1 MKEKLTVGI
10 LAHVDAG
17 KTTLSEQILY
27 RTGKLRK
34 AGRVDHQ
41 DAFLDN
47 FELERARGITIFS
60 KQALFETDHREI
72 TLLDTPGHVDF
83 SAEMERTLQ
92 VLDYAILII
101 SGADGVQGHTQTLW
115 KLLQSY
121 HIPTF
126 LFVNKMDQDG
136 ADRDTL
142 CLELKKK
149 LSDSCII
156 FDDDRNDDVFY
167 EEIAMTDEDALE
179 QFMENN
185 SVNQADVCKLIR
197 EQKVYPV
204 YYGSALKGQGVDSLL
219 RGLDILTLPPVYPRE
234 FGAKVFKITRG
245 DQGERLTHIKI
256 TGGSLKVKTSFENL
270 GKADQIRSYHGK
282 KYTLMEE
289 AGAGTICAVTGL
301 NGTSAGQGLGR
312 EEMGGSPVLEPVLS
326 YQMILPEDADL
337 PHVLR
342 NLKILEE
349 EEPMLHVTWDSH
361 LMEIHVQLMG
371 QVQIEI
377 LKSIMLS
384 RFHLEV
390 DFGPGKILYK
400 ETVQKPVI
408 GIGHYEPLRHYAE
421 VQLLIEPGEKGS
433 GVVCQSRCSEDV
445 LDKNWQR
452 LILTHIEEKEHV
464 GVLAGMPLTDVKISI
479 LAGRAHKKHTE
490 GGDFRQAT
498 YRAIRQGLKKAENIL
513 LEPWYY
519 YHLEVPSGQVGRA
532 MTDIQQMHGTLE
544 TPQTD
549 GDYTVISGI
558 APAVNLQDY
567 QEEVWTYT
575 KGKGRLSLRLKGYL
589 PCHNQEEVLK
599 ATDYDSERDVDNPTG
614 SVFCSHGAGYVVPWD
629 KVGEYA
635 HIKEKAEFIT
645 GITGTPSSFKARA
658 DKGSVRNL
666 YGEDNQ
672 FHEIYQ
678 REFGKG
684 LEKEEKRR
692 QQEMKTLNFNEVN
705 DHKSGRSQGDAGKD
719 NYTRYKGNQ
728 EAAQKKYLLVDGYNI
743 IFAWDE
749 LKTLAQADLGAARLK
764 LMDIL
769 SNYQGFIGDILILVF
784 DAYKVEGNRG
794 EIFKYHNIHV
804 VFTKEKETADQ
815 YIEKTTHEIA
825 RKYQVRVAT
834 SDSLEQVIVMGQ
846 GAERISAE
854 DFYKEI
860 DRVEEIIRR
869 TNLKRRDKDKNYL
882 LDYAPEELTGLI
894 EKIRLGEKEF

>member
-1 MKEKLTVGI
+1 MKEKLTVGV

-27 RTGKLRK
+27 RTGRLRK
-34 AGRVDHQ
+34 IGRVDHQ

-60 KQALFETDHREI
+60 KQALFELDHRDI

-115 KLLQSY
+115 KLLQTY

-136 ADRDTL
+136 TDRDTL

-149 LSDSCII
+149 LSDGCII
-156 FDDDRNDDVFY
+156 FDEDKDTAVFY
-167 EEIAMTDEDALE
+167 EEIAMTDEQALD
-179 QFMENN
+179 QFMEDN
-185 SVNQADVCKLIR
+185 SVDRETICQLIQ

-204 YYGSALKGQGVDSLL
+204 YYGSALKGEGVEALL
-219 RGLDILTLPPVYPRE
+219 KGLDTLTIPPVYHRE

-245 DQGERLTHIKI
+245 EQGERLTHLKI
-256 TGGSLKVKTSFENL
+256 TGGSLKVKTAFGSL
-270 GKADQIRSYHGK
+270 GKADQIRCYHGK
-282 KYTLMEE
+282 KYTLLEE
-289 AGAGTICAVTGL
+289 AVAGTVCAVTGL
-301 NGTSAGQGLGR
+301 DGTAAGQGLGR
-312 EEMGGSPVLEPVLS
+312 EEMAGSPILEPVLS
-326 YQMILPEDADL
+326 YQMILPDGADI
-337 PHVLR
+337 PRVLR
-342 NLKILEE
+342 DLKIIEE
-349 EEPMLHVTWDSH
+349 EEPMLHASWDSH

-371 QVQIEI
+371 QVQTEI

-390 DFGPGKILYK
+390 EFGPGKILYK

-421 VQLLIEPGEKGS
+421 VQLLIEPGERGS
-433 GVVCQSRCSEDV
+433 GLTCQSRCSEDL

-452 LILTHIEEKEHV
+452 LILTHIEEKEHL

-513 LEPWYY
+513 LEPWYT
-519 YHLEVPSGQVGRA
+519 YHLEIPSGQVGRA
-532 MTDIQQMHGTLE
+532 MTDIQQMQGTLE
-544 TPQTD
+544 PAQTD
-549 GDYTVISGI
+549 GEYTILTGI
-558 APAVNLQDY
+558 APAVGLQDY
-567 QEEVWTYT
+567 QKEVWTYT

-589 PCHNQEEVLK
+589 PCHNQEEVLE
-599 ATDYDSERDVDNPTG
+599 ALDYDSERDQDNPTG
-614 SVFCSHGAGYVVPWD
+614 SVFCAHGAGYVVPWD

-635 HIKEKAEFIT
+635 HIKEKTEYIS
-645 GITGTPSSFKARA
+645 GIADSGSAYTGTTRRGPAK
-658 DKGSVRNL
+658 DI
-666 YGEDNQ
+666 YGEDASFQ
-672 FHEIYQ
+672 AIYQ
-678 REFGKG
+678 REFGKAM
-684 LEKEEKRR
+684 EKEEQRR
-692 QQEMKTLNFNEVN
+692 QQEMKTLVFTGTEKTRSGIKSRENET
-705 DHKSGRSQGDAGKD
+705 DHRAKQNTPEKR
-719 NYTRYKGNQ
+719 
-728 EAAQKKYLLVDGYNI
+728 YLLVDGYNI

-749 LKTLAQADLGAARLK
+749 LKELAQADLGAARLK

-769 SNYQGFIGDILILVF
+769 SNYQGFIGDVLILVF

-794 EIFKYHNIHV
+794 EIFQYHNIHV

-846 GAERISAE
+846 GAQRISAE
-854 DFYKEI
+854 DFYQEI
-860 DRVEEIIRR
+860 DRVEDVIRQ
-869 TNLKRRDKDKNYL
+869 TNLERREKGKNYL
-882 LDYAPEELTGLI
+882 MDYAPEEIGRLL
-894 EKIRLGEKEF
+894 EEIRLGEKEI

>member
-1 MKEKLTVGI
+1 MKDKLTVGI

-34 AGRVDHQ
+34 VGRVDHQ

-60 KQALFETDHREI
+60 KQALFELDHRDI

-115 KLLQSY
+115 KLLQTY

-136 ADRDTL
+136 TDRDAL

-149 LSDSCII
+149 LSDGCII
-156 FDDDRNDDVFY
+156 FDDDKEKSLFY
-167 EEIAMTDEDALE
+167 EEIAMTDEDALD
-179 QFMENN
+179 QYMEENLVDQTTI
-185 SVNQADVCKLIR
+185 SQLIR

-204 YYGSALKGQGVDSLL
+204 YYGSALKGEGVEALL
-219 RGLDILTLPPVYPRE
+219 SGLDTLTIPPVYHRE

-245 DQGERLTHIKI
+245 DQGERLTHLKI
-256 TGGSLKVKTSFENL
+256 TGGSLKVKTAFGNL

-282 KYTLMEE
+282 KYTLLEE
-289 AGAGTICAVTGL
+289 AVAGTVCAVTGL
-301 NGTSAGQGLGR
+301 DGTSAGQGLGR
-312 EEMGGSPVLEPVLS
+312 EEMAGLPVLEPVLS
-326 YQMILPEDADL
+326 YQMILPEGADI
-337 PHVLR
+337 PRVLQDLR
-342 NLKILEE
+342 ILEE
-349 EEPMLHVTWDSH
+349 EEPMLHASWDSH

-371 QVQIEI
+371 QVQTEI

-400 ETVQKPVI
+400 ETIQKPVI

-421 VQLLIEPGEKGS
+421 VQLLIEPGERGS
-433 GVVCQSRCSEDV
+433 GLVCQSRCSEDL

-452 LILTHIEEKEHV
+452 LILTHIEEKEHL
-464 GVLAGMPLTDVKISI
+464 GVLAGMPLTDVTISI

-498 YRAIRQGLKKAENIL
+498 YRAIRQGLKKAESIL
-513 LEPWYY
+513 LEPWYTY
-519 YHLEVPSGQVGRA
+519 QLEVPSNQVGRA
-532 MTDIQQMHGTLE
+532 MTDIQQMQGTLE
-544 TPQTD
+544 PAQTD
-549 GDYTVISGI
+549 GEYTILTGI
-558 APAVNLQDY
+558 APAVGLQDY
-567 QEEVWTYT
+567 QKEVWTYT
-575 KGKGRLSLRLKGYL
+575 KGKGRLSLRLQGYL
-589 PCHNQEEVLK
+589 PCHNQDEVLD
-599 ATDYDSERDVDNPTG
+599 ALDYDSERDLDNPTG
-614 SVFCSHGAGYVVPWD
+614 SVFCAHGAGYVVPWD

-635 HIKEKAEFIT
+635 HIKEKTEYIS
-645 GITGTPSSFKARA
+645 GIMDSVSPYIGTARREPA
-658 DKGSVRNL
+658 KNI
-666 YGEDNQ
+666 YGEDAS
-672 FHEIYQ
+672 FHAIYQ
-678 REFGKG
+678 REFGKAM
-684 LEKEEKRR
+684 EKEEKRR
-692 QQEMKTLNFNEVN
+692 QQEMKTLVFTGR
-705 DHKSGRSQGDAGKD
+705 DKDKSGKTEKETQTDRKD
-719 NYTRYKGNQ
+719 R
-728 EAAQKKYLLVDGYNI
+728 QKTPEKRYLLVDGYNI
-743 IFAWDE
+743 IFAWEE
-749 LKTLAQADLGAARLK
+749 LKTLAEADLGAARLK

-794 EIFKYHNIHV
+794 EIFRYHNIHV

-846 GAERISAE
+846 GAQRISAE
-854 DFYKEI
+854 DFYDEI
-860 DRVEEIIRR
+860 DRVEKIIRK
-869 TNLKRRDKDKNYL
+869 TNLERRDKGKNYL
-882 LDYAPEELTGLI
+882 LDYAPEELAGII
-894 EKIRLGEKEF
+894 EKIRLGEKDL

>member
-1 MKEKLTVGI
+1 MKEKLTVGV

-27 RTGKLRK
+27 RTGRLRK
-34 AGRVDHQ
+34 IGRVDHQ

-60 KQALFETDHREI
+60 KQALFELDHRDI

-115 KLLQSY
+115 KLLQTY

-136 ADRDTL
+136 TDRENL

-149 LSDSCII
+149 LSDGCIV
-156 FDDDRNDDVFY
+156 FDEDKDASLFY
-167 EEIAMTDEDALE
+167 EEIAMTDEVALD
-179 QFMENN
+179 QFMEDN
-185 SVNQADVCKLIR
+185 SVDRETICRLIQ

-204 YYGSALKGQGVDSLL
+204 YYGSALKGEGVEALL
-219 RGLDILTLPPVYPRE
+219 RGLDTLTIPPSYHRE

-245 DQGERLTHIKI
+245 DQGERLTHMKI
-256 TGGSLKVKTSFENL
+256 TGGALKVKTAFGNL
-270 GKADQIRSYHGK
+270 GKADQIRCYHGK
-282 KYTLMEE
+282 KYTLLEE
-289 AGAGTICAVTGL
+289 ATAGTVCAVTGL
-301 NGTSAGQGLGR
+301 DGTSAGQGLGR
-312 EEMGGSPVLEPVLS
+312 EEMAGSPILEPVLS
-326 YQMILPEDADL
+326 YQMILPEGTDI
-337 PHVLR
+337 PSVLR

-349 EEPMLHVTWDSH
+349 EEPMLHASWDSH

-371 QVQIEI
+371 QVQTEI
-377 LKSIMLS
+377 LKSILLS

-390 DFGPGKILYK
+390 EFGPGKILYK

-421 VQLLIEPGEKGS
+421 VQLLIEPGERGS
-433 GVVCQSRCSEDV
+433 GLVCQSRCSEDL

-452 LILTHIEEKEHV
+452 LILTHIEEKEHL
-464 GVLAGMPLTDVKISI
+464 GVLAGMPLTDVIISI

-513 LEPWYY
+513 LEPWYT
-519 YHLEVPSGQVGRA
+519 YHLEIPSGQVGRA
-532 MTDIQQMHGTLE
+532 MTDIQQMSGTLD
-544 TPQTD
+544 PAQTD
-549 GDYTVISGI
+549 GEYTILTGI
-558 APAVNLQDY
+558 APAVGLQDY
-567 QEEVWTYT
+567 QKEVWTYT

-589 PCHNQEEVLK
+589 PCHNQEEVL
-599 ATDYDSERDVDNPTG
+599 AALDYDSERDLDNPTG
-614 SVFCSHGAGYVVPWD
+614 SVFCAHGAGYVVPWD

-635 HIKEKAEFIT
+635 HIKEKTEYISGIVDSGAVYTGAIKRRAEKDI
-645 GITGTPSSFKARA
+645 
-658 DKGSVRNL
+658 
-666 YGEDNQ
+666 YGEDAS
-672 FHEIYQ
+672 FHAIYQ
-678 REFGKG
+678 REFGKAM
-684 LEKEEKRR
+684 EKEEQRR
-692 QQEMKTLNFNEVN
+692 QQEMKTLVFTGR
-705 DHKSGRSQGDAGKD
+705 DKDKSGIKKKENGGDYKVKQGTPEK
-719 NYTRYKGNQ
+719 R
-728 EAAQKKYLLVDGYNI
+728 YLLVDGYNI

-749 LKTLAQADLGAARLK
+749 LKELAQADLGAARLK

-794 EIFKYHNIHV
+794 EIFRYHNIHV

-825 RKYQVRVAT
+825 RRYQVRVAT

-846 GAERISAE
+846 GAQRISAE
-854 DFYKEI
+854 DFYQEI
-860 DRVEEIIRR
+860 DRVEDVIRQ
-869 TNLKRRDKDKNYL
+869 TNLERREKDKNYL
-882 LDYAPEELTGLI
+882 LDYAPEELAGLM
-894 EKIRLGEKEF
+894 EKIRLGEKEI